1 MTDLFYNAHFNK
13 LPINL
18 KAFDSLF
25 FIGSCFSNNISEKLQ
40 VRKFDIQSN
49 PYGILF
55 DTLSIHKAINEII
68 DHKMYDESDL
78 FYHNELYGSWNHH
91 TEFSDTST
99 KISLKNINKKIAEA
113 HIFLKKTKTII
124 ITLGSAFSYYHKE
137 NQQFVANCHKV
148 PQKEFEKRMIHS
160 NELSILLNEIIER
173 INTFNP
179 FAEVIFTISPVRHLR
194 DGVIENN
201 RSKAQLIE
209 AVHYT
214 ISSNP
219 KTHYFPSYEIVID
232 ILRDY
237 RFFDIDFAHPNYLAT
252 EIVFNYFMEMCV
264 NPEDKELIVE
274 MYKLNLAMNHRSLH
288 PNTIAHKN
296 FLKNHLEK
304 SLQFAKKY
312 PTVSFESEIAY
323 FSKNSKK

>member
-124 ITLGSAFSYYHKE
+124 ITLGSAFSYYQKE

-148 PQKEFEKRMIHS
+148 PQK
-160 NELSILLNEIIER
+160 
-173 INTFNP
+173 
-179 FAEVIFTISPVRHLR
+179 
-194 DGVIENN
+194 
-201 RSKAQLIE
+201 
-209 AVHYT
+209 
-214 ISSNP
+214 
-219 KTHYFPSYEIVID
+219 
-232 ILRDY
+232 
-237 RFFDIDFAHPNYLAT
+237 
-252 EIVFNYFMEMCV
+252 
-264 NPEDKELIVE
+264 
-274 MYKLNLAMNHRSLH
+274 
-288 PNTIAHKN
+288 
-296 FLKNHLEK
+296 
-304 SLQFAKKY
+304 
-312 PTVSFESEIAY
+312 
-323 FSKNSKK
+323 

>member
-99 KISLKNINKKIAEA
+99 KISLKNIRSTDTRIRSGQNS
-113 HIFLKKTKTII
+113 F
-124 ITLGSAFSYYHKE
+124 GSSFG
-137 NQQFVANCHKV
+137 
-148 PQKEFEKRMIHS
+148 FESHVQS
-160 NELSILLNEIIER
+160 GLLEVLLNRAESSIEASMA
-173 INTFNP
+173 ILDHVPDHPSSSDF
-179 FAEVIFTISPVRHLR
+179 SPSEAAAASLADEHTMEAL
-194 DGVIENN
+194 
-201 RSKAQLIE
+201 AQLLTMLEHKWVLCSVWNGGEGIE
-209 AVHYT
+209 YVLSAP
-214 ISSNP
+214 I
-219 KTHYFPSYEIVID
+219 
-232 ILRDY
+232 
-237 RFFDIDFAHPNYLAT
+237 
-252 EIVFNYFMEMCV
+252 
-264 NPEDKELIVE
+264 
-274 MYKLNLAMNHRSLH
+274 
-288 PNTIAHKN
+288 
-296 FLKNHLEK
+296 
-304 SLQFAKKY
+304 
-312 PTVSFESEIAY
+312 
-323 FSKNSKK
+323 

>member
-1 MTDLFYNAHFNK
+1 MTDLFYNANFSK
-13 LPINL
+13 LPFKL

-25 FIGSCFSNNISEKLQ
+25 FIGSCFSNNISEKLLN
-40 VRKFDIQSN
+40 RKFDILSN

-55 DTLSIHKAINEII
+55 DTISIKNTIDEII
-68 DHKMYDESDL
+68 ENKIYEESDL

-91 TEFSDTST
+91 TEFSDTSC
-99 KISLKNINKKIAEA
+99 KISLNKINEHIAKA
-113 HIFLKKTKTII
+113 HIFLKNTKTII
-124 ITLGSAFSYYHKE
+124 ITLGSAFSYFHKE
-137 NQQFVANCHKV
+137 NQKFVANCHKV
-148 PQKEFEKRMIHS
+148 PQKEFEKKLIHASELQKILSNMIS
-160 NELSILLNEIIER
+160 KIQS
-173 INTFNP
+173 FNP
-179 FAEVIFTISPVRHLR
+179 SAEIIFTISPVRHLR

-209 AVHYT
+209 AVHHT
-214 ISSNP
+214 ISSNS

-252 EIVFNYFMEMCV
+252 DIVFKYFMELCV
-264 NPEDKELIVE
+264 ASEDFELIEE
-274 MYKLNLAMNHRSLH
+274 MYKLNVAMNHRSLH

-296 FLKNHLEK
+296 FLKNYLEK

-312 PTVSFESEIAY
+312 PAVSFESEIAY
-323 FSKNSKK
+323 FSKNS